1 MHFGKIKNTIY
12 SNLFACAPEGRLR
25 GQMIGVALFDLW
37 ESLSDFVSED
47 LAYQTN

>member
-1 MHFGKIKNTIY
+1 LGKLKIQYILIY
-12 SNLFACAPEGRLR
+12 LHAPEGRLR